1 MKGDGVEA
9 VLYTPRVHHTFAHAT
24 AVLDEL
30 GMTIVDARI
39 VPIENGYSLDTFIF
53 MEQDKRLEI
62 DESRMNKI
70 RRSLTRVLT
79 ARDDALLKVTR
90 ALSRQARMFSTATS
104 VEFSDNPAD
113 DNTVMELV
121 TADRPGLLSKVGQVF
136 LDQEIDITS
145 AKIVT
150 IGEKAEDV
158 FLISHVDGSPL
169 GDEDKKRLHDT
180 LIDVLG
186 STNG

>member
-1 MKGDGVEA
+1 
-9 VLYTPRVHHTFAHAT
+9 LYTPHIHHTFAHAT

-79 ARDDALLKVTR
+79 ARDDGILKVTR
-90 ALSRQARMFSTATS
+90 APSRQARMFSTATS

-113 DNTVMELV
+113 AKTVMELV

-158 FLISHVDGSPL
+158 FLISHVGGSPL
-169 GDEDKKRLHDT
+169 VDEDKDRLCNA
-180 LIDVLG
+180 LKEALG
-186 STNG
+186 SDNG